1 MKTLED
7 LTGYDKAA
15 IIFDILGDSLALNM
29 FKDIPEPEFYELR
42 NHAKNLR
49 NDVPTSVKKEVLE
62 DYYFKMLSGE
72 KYKEESTSE
81 NMFEFLEVLDDEQLY
96 ALLSPEKPRVIA
108 LALEQ
113 LDNEKRMTFLSKV
126 DTEKQNKIVIAT
138 GELNDIP
145 LEAIIFTA
153 KELKK
158 KTAFLPESVQFSR
171 GGGRSVSDMLGKMP
185 EDEAMQYLDQ
195 MKINNPDLLT
205 EVKKYF
211 LLFDD
216 IMNMPEDLAAT
227 FWGDPDIDLEVMA
240 KSLKEFEAE
249 TVEKIQ
255 GYLPGKKQAMFTP
268 HEGALSKREIDE
280 AKGAIKNIL
289 QGKIDSGDINIEDVL
304 ASPEIEEEEGA
315 EN

>member
-29 FKDIPEPEFYELR
+29 FKNIPEPEFYELR
-42 NHAKNLR
+42 NHAKDLR

-72 KYKEESTSE
+72 KYREQATSE
-81 NMFEFLEVLDDEQLY
+81 KMFEFLDKLDDEQLY
-96 ALLSPEKPRVIA
+96 ALLSPEKSRVIS

-126 DTEKQNKIVIAT
+126 NTEKQNKIVMAT
-138 GELNDIP
+138 GELKDIP

-158 KTAFLPESVQFSR
+158 KTAFLPEPVEFSR
-171 GGGRSVSDMLGKMP
+171 GGGKSVSEMLGKMP
-185 EDEAMQYLDQ
+185 EDEAMQYLEQ
-195 MKINNPDLLT
+195 MKLNNPELLSD
-205 EVKKYF
+205 VKKYF

-240 KSLKEFEAE
+240 KALKEFETE
-249 TVEKIQ
+249 TVEKVQ

-268 HEGALSKREIDE
+268 IPEDQAMSKRDIDE

-289 QGKIDSGDINIEDVL
+289 QSKIESGDINIDDVL
-304 ASPEIEEEEGA
+304 ATPEVPDDDE
-315 EN
+315 